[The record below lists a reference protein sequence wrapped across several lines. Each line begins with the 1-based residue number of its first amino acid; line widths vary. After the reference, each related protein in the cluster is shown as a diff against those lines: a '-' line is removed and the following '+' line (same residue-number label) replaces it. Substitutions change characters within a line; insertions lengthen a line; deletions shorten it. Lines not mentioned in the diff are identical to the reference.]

1 MRTLRRPASVAAAL
15 AAATLA
21 VFASVADAA
30 DNSTPRRHVVE
41 IQKLKFVP
49 ATLEVSPGD
58 IIVWI
63 NRDIVPHTITATDK
77 SWDSKTIKKAGE
89 WQMVVQAD
97 MPGSY
102 LCRFHPVMK
111 AQFSIVQ

>member
-1 MRTLRRPASVAAAL
+1 MVAAAL

-21 VFASVADAA
+21 VSPNMASAA
-30 DNSTPRRHVVE
+30 DDTTPRRHVVE

-49 ATLEVSPGD
+49 AMLEVSPGD
-58 IIVWI
+58 TIVWV
-63 NRDIVPHTITATDK
+63 NKDIVPHTITATDK

-89 WQMVVQAD
+89 WQMVVEAD
-97 MPGSY
+97 TPGSY

>member
-1 MRTLRRPASVAAAL
+1 M
-15 AAATLA
+15 
-21 VFASVADAA
+21 ADAA

-49 ATLEVSPGD
+49 AMLEVSPGD
-58 IIVWI
+58 TIVWV

-77 SWDSKTIKKAGE
+77 SWDSKIIKKAGE
-89 WQMVVQAD
+89 WQMEVQGD
-97 MPGSY
+97 TPGSY

-111 AQFSIVQ
+111 ARFTIVQ

>member
-1 MRTLRRPASVAAAL
+1 MVVAAL
-15 AAATLA
+15 AVAAIA
-21 VFASVADAA
+21 VSSNVADAA
-30 DNSTPRRHVVE
+30 DEPAPRRHVVE

-49 ATLEVSPGD
+49 ANLEVAPGD
-58 IIVWI
+58 TIVWI

-89 WQMVVQAD
+89 WQMVVKGG
-97 MPGSY
+97 MPGTY

-111 AQFSIVQ
+111 AQFSIIQ